1 MHEMHEES
9 EKGKIKNPY
18 QVKDDWIRLK
28 MKREEGFQGVKGF
41 QVERE
46 EREIEMF
53 EMVQNQVRPQKY
65 ILKTQLNRS
74 RRYRGGFNG

>member
-28 MKREEGFQGVKGF
+28 MKREEGFWEKKGF
-41 QVERE
+41 
-46 EREIEMF
+46 
-53 EMVQNQVRPQKY
+53 
-65 ILKTQLNRS
+65 RS
-74 RRYRGGFNG
+74 REKRERLRCLKWFKTRSDLRSIY